1 MYTRRETIMT
11 INTITMILIAV
22 LLVMFLLLG
31 ILCILYF
38 KSRNQ
43 KTDNTQKTSNTV
55 SAEKTT
61 KSYTVESVFDFM
73 EFDKIEDN
81 MIITKKGTKY
91 VMVVECQG
99 VNYDL
104 MSEVEKN
111 AVEEGFIQFLNTLRH
126 PVQIYTQ
133 TRTINLE
140 NSIQTY
146 RSKVQE
152 IESQLEKEKLQY
164 DKMVNSGNYTDEE
177 IKAAF
182 YELTK
187 TTNLYEYGKDIIY
200 TTEKMSLNKNV
211 LNQKYY
217 VVIPYYPEELGENNF
232 DRQEITNLAFS
243 ELYTRAQSII
253 RTLGVCGVNG
263 RVLNSNDLVDLL
275 YVAYNRD
282 DAEVYGV
289 DKAIEAGY
297 DELYSTAPD
306 VVDKKMK
313 ALNEQIE
320 KEAFDKAN
328 QKVIEAKSE
337 KEQALERK
345 QESKEDLIDQMAKMI
360 IAQNKNIVGK
370 DIAENAIEKV
380 NQDTAKRRGRPKK
393 QTTNVEGGTEDGQE
407 KQTKRRSNTK
417 SA

>member
-1 MYTRRETIMT
+1 MT

-182 YELTK
+182 YELKQQTYMNMEK
-187 TTNLYEYGKDIIY
+187 T
-200 TTEKMSLNKNV
+200 
-211 LNQKYY
+211 
-217 VVIPYYPEELGENNF
+217 
-232 DRQEITNLAFS
+232 
-243 ELYTRAQSII
+243 
-253 RTLGVCGVNG
+253 
-263 RVLNSNDLVDLL
+263 
-275 YVAYNRD
+275 
-282 DAEVYGV
+282 
-289 DKAIEAGY
+289 
-297 DELYSTAPD
+297 
-306 VVDKKMK
+306 
-313 ALNEQIE
+313 
-320 KEAFDKAN
+320 
-328 QKVIEAKSE
+328 
-337 KEQALERK
+337 
-345 QESKEDLIDQMAKMI
+345 
-360 IAQNKNIVGK
+360 
-370 DIAENAIEKV
+370 
-380 NQDTAKRRGRPKK
+380 
-393 QTTNVEGGTEDGQE
+393 
-407 KQTKRRSNTK
+407 
-417 SA
+417 

>member
-1 MYTRRETIMT
+1 MT

-164 DKMVNSGNYTDEE
+164 DKMVNSGNYTEEE

-200 TTEKMSLNKNV
+200 STERMSLNKNV

-232 DRQEITNLAFS
+232 DKQEITNMAFS

-289 DKAIEAGY
+289 DKAIESGY

-306 VVDKKMK
+306 VVDKKMR

-320 KEAFDKAN
+320 RKAFDKAN
-328 QKVIEAKSE
+328 EKVIEAKSE
-337 KEQALERK
+337 KELAYEK
-345 QESKEDLIDQMAKMI
+345 KEESMDDLIDQMAKLI
-360 IAQNKNIVGK
+360 ISQNKQIVGK
-370 DIAENAIEKV
+370 DIAESAIEKV

-393 QTTNVEGGTEDGQE
+393 QTTNVKGGTEDGQE
-407 KQTKRRSNTK
+407 EKTKRRNDTK

>member
-1 MYTRRETIMT
+1 MT

-38 KSRNQ
+38 KSRNK

-55 SAEKTT
+55 SAAKTT

-91 VMVVECQG
+91 IMVVECQG

-232 DRQEITNLAFS
+232 DKQEITNLAFS

-345 QESKEDLIDQMAKMI
+345 QESMEDLIDQMAKMI

>member
-1 MYTRRETIMT
+1 MT

-43 KTDNTQKTSNTV
+43 KTDNIQKTSNTV

-217 VVIPYYPEELGENNF
+217 VVIPYYPEKLGENNF

-345 QESKEDLIDQMAKMI
+345 QESMEDLIDQMAKMI

>member
-1 MYTRRETIMT
+1 MT

-104 MSEVEKN
+104 MSSVEKN

-146 RSKVQE
+146 RNKVQE
-152 IESQLEKEKLQY
+152 IEEQLEKEKLQY
-164 DKMVNSGNYTDEE
+164 DKMVNSGNYTEEE

-200 TTEKMSLNKNV
+200 STERMSLNKNV

-232 DRQEITNLAFS
+232 DKQEITNMAFS

-289 DKAIEAGY
+289 DKAIESGY

-306 VVDKKMK
+306 VVDKKMR

-320 KEAFDKAN
+320 RKAFDKAN
-328 QKVIEAKSE
+328 EKVIEAKSE
-337 KEQALERK
+337 KELAYEK
-345 QESKEDLIDQMAKMI
+345 KEESMDDLIDQMAKLI
-360 IAQNKNIVGK
+360 ISQNKQIVGK
-370 DIAENAIEKV
+370 DIAESAIEKV

-407 KQTKRRSNTK
+407 EKTKRRNDTK

>member
-1 MYTRRETIMT
+1 MT

-263 RVLNSNDLVDLL
+263 RVINSNDLVDLL

-345 QESKEDLIDQMAKMI
+345 QESMEDLIDQMAKMI

>member
-1 MYTRRETIMT
+1 MT

-38 KSRNQ
+38 KSRNK

-55 SAEKTT
+55 SAAKTT

-232 DRQEITNLAFS
+232 DKQEITNLAFS

-345 QESKEDLIDQMAKMI
+345 QESMEDLIDQMAKMI

>member
-1 MYTRRETIMT
+1 M
-11 INTITMILIAV
+11 
-22 LLVMFLLLG
+22 
-31 ILCILYF
+31 
-38 KSRNQ
+38 
-43 KTDNTQKTSNTV
+43 TDNTSFLTIILYVMLAIMFALAVALIFIYLNMKVKEKQKEKED
-55 SAEKTT
+55 SAVAESKPVKKSSSKTFN
-61 KSYTVESVFDFM
+61 VGSVFDFM

-345 QESKEDLIDQMAKMI
+345 QESMEDLIDQMAKMI

>member
-1 MYTRRETIMT
+1 MT

-43 KTDNTQKTSNTV
+43 KTDNIQKTSNTV

-217 VVIPYYPEELGENNF
+217 VVVPYYPEELGENNF

-289 DKAIEAGY
+289 DKAIESGY

-345 QESKEDLIDQMAKMI
+345 QESMEDLIDQMAKMI